1 MPELDQMQQAEN
13 YYMNLINQTKQMQV
27 RIAELDAENIK
38 LSQTVAT
45 QSAELKEL
53 DDFRGFAKKPPKKLT
68 IDIENKVLLAL
79 IPLLVVKEVG
89 KKGSPDAQ
97 HTEEGKKK
105 ALTWIHRYVEGAL
118 LYVFNSPARFEDMK
132 ARMGLSVLD
141 VMDKAE

>member
-13 YYMNLINQTKQMQV
+13 YYTNLINQTKQMQV

-97 HTEEGKKK
+97 HTERQEKG
-105 ALTWIHRYVEGAL
+105 VDMD
-118 LYVFNSPARFEDMK
+118 SP
-132 ARMGLSVLD
+132 LC
-141 VMDKAE
+141 